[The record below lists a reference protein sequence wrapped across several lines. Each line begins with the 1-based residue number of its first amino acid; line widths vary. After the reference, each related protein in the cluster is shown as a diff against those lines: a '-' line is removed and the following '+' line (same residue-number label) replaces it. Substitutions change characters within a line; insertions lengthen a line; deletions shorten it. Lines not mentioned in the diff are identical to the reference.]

1 MFRFFTLFTGG
12 RKMKPC
18 FNKIFKSVRRIDT
31 FQIITL
37 PAVIFVFLLF
47 VLMLFVYFYNALPA
61 FIREGLAVYFKNIW
75 QASEEPGKEYYG
87 LIAAIWGTVYTS
99 MIAILIALPISI
111 AYSVFVIDYV
121 PKKLKN
127 IFIIVSDMM
136 AGLPTI
142 IYGIWGVFALV
153 PFLQKYIM
161 TPLYKNLSFIP
172 IFSYPPVTGYSY
184 FSAGVLLGIMVT
196 PFASAVIREAY
207 QMIPFTYREAAI
219 SLGLTRYEATKILL
233 GYIKPAI
240 FSGMILAFGRAVGE
254 TVAVSLIIGNTFNLS
269 PSLFAPG
276 YTISSLI
283 ANQFGN
289 AYIYRHMLPV
299 LYAGG
304 LSLFIIG
311 LIVNIVGLY
320 LLRRWQENV
329 RI

>member
-1 MFRFFTLFTGG
+1 
-12 RKMKPC
+12 MKI
-18 FNKIFKSVRRIDT
+18 KRLDM
-31 FQIITL
+31 FQIITS

-47 VLMLFVYFYNALPA
+47 ILMLSVYLYNALPA
-61 FIREGLAVYFKNIW
+61 FFREGLDVYFKNTW
-75 QASEEPGKEYYG
+75 QASEIPSKEYYG
-87 LIAAIWGTVYTS
+87 LAAAIWGTLYSSIIGV
-99 MIAILIALPISI
+99 LIALPISV
-111 AYSVFVIDYV
+111 AYSIFVVDYA

-127 IFIIVSDMM
+127 VFIIISDMM

-142 IYGIWGVFALV
+142 IYGIWGAFILV

-161 TPLYKNLSFIP
+161 IPLYKNLSFIP
-172 IFSYPPVTGYSY
+172 IFSYPPTTGYSY
-184 FSAGVLLGIMVT
+184 FSAGVLLGIMIT
-196 PFASAVIREAY
+196 PFASAIIREAY
-207 QMIPFTYREAAI
+207 QMVPFTYREAAI

-240 FSGMILAFGRAVGE
+240 VSGMILAFGRAVGE
-254 TVAVSLIIGNTFNLS
+254 TVAVSLVIGNSFNLS
-269 PSLFAPG
+269 VSLFAPG

-304 LSLFIIG
+304 LALFIIG
-311 LIVNIVGLY
+311 LIVNLIGIY
-320 LLRRWQENV
+320 LLRRWQKNV

>member
-1 MFRFFTLFTGG
+1 
-12 RKMKPC
+12 MKI
-18 FNKIFKSVRRIDT
+18 KRIDM
-31 FQIITL
+31 FQIITS

-47 VLMLFVYFYNALPA
+47 ILMLSVYFYNALPA
-61 FIREGLAVYFKNIW
+61 FFREGLDVYFKNTW
-75 QASEEPGKEYYG
+75 QASEIPSKEYYG
-87 LIAAIWGTVYTS
+87 LAAAIWGTVYS
-99 MIAILIALPISI
+99 SIIGVLIALPISV
-111 AYSVFVIDYV
+111 AYSIFVIDYA

-127 IFIIVSDMM
+127 IFIIISDMM

-142 IYGIWGVFALV
+142 IYGIWGAFILV

-161 TPLYKNLSFIP
+161 IPLYKNLSFIP
-172 IFSYPPVTGYSY
+172 IFSYPPTTGYCY
-184 FSAGVLLGIMVT
+184 FSAGVLLGIMIT
-196 PFASAVIREAY
+196 PFASAIIREAY
-207 QMIPFTYREAAI
+207 QMVPFTYREAAI

-240 FSGMILAFGRAVGE
+240 VSGMILAFGRAVGE
-254 TVAVSLIIGNTFNLS
+254 TVAVSLVIGNSFNMS
-269 PSLFAPG
+269 VSLFAPG

-304 LSLFIIG
+304 LALFIIG
-311 LIVNIVGLY
+311 LIVNVIGIY
-320 LLRRWQENV
+320 LLMRWQKNV

>member
-1 MFRFFTLFTGG
+1 
-12 RKMKPC
+12 MKI
-18 FNKIFKSVRRIDT
+18 KRLDM
-31 FQIITL
+31 FQIITS

-47 VLMLFVYFYNALPA
+47 ILMLSVYLYNALPA
-61 FIREGLAVYFKNIW
+61 FFREGLDVYFKNTW
-75 QASEEPGKEYYG
+75 QASEIPSKEYYG
-87 LIAAIWGTVYTS
+87 LAAAIWGTLYSSIIGV
-99 MIAILIALPISI
+99 LIALPISV
-111 AYSVFVIDYV
+111 AYSIFVVDYA

-127 IFIIVSDMM
+127 VFIIISDMM

-142 IYGIWGVFALV
+142 IYGIWGAFILV

-161 TPLYKNLSFIP
+161 IPLYKNLSFIP
-172 IFSYPPVTGYSY
+172 IFSYPPTTGYSY
-184 FSAGVLLGIMVT
+184 FSAGVLLGIMIT
-196 PFASAVIREAY
+196 PFASAIIREAY
-207 QMIPFTYREAAI
+207 QMVPFTYREAAI

-240 FSGMILAFGRAVGE
+240 VSGMILAFGRSVGE
-254 TVAVSLIIGNTFNLS
+254 TVAVSLVIGNSFNLS
-269 PSLFAPG
+269 VSLFAPG

-304 LSLFIIG
+304 LALFIIG
-311 LIVNIVGLY
+311 LIVNLIGIY
-320 LLRRWQENV
+320 LLRRWQKNV

>member
-1 MFRFFTLFTGG
+1 
-12 RKMKPC
+12 MKI
-18 FNKIFKSVRRIDT
+18 KRLDM

-47 VLMLFVYFYNALPA
+47 ILMLSVYFYNAMPA
-61 FIREGLAVYFKNIW
+61 FLREGLDVYFKNTW
-75 QASEEPGKEYYG
+75 QASEIPSTEYYG
-87 LIAAIWGTVYTS
+87 LAAAIWGTVYS
-99 MIAILIALPISI
+99 SIIGVLIALPISV
-111 AYSVFVIDYV
+111 AYSIFVIDYA

-127 IFIIVSDMM
+127 IFIIISDMM

-142 IYGIWGVFALV
+142 IYGIWGAFILV

-161 TPLYKNLSFIP
+161 IPLYKNLSFIP
-172 IFSYPPVTGYSY
+172 IFSYPPTTGYSY
-184 FSAGVLLGIMVT
+184 FSAGVLLGIMIT
-196 PFASAVIREAY
+196 PFASAIIREAY
-207 QMIPFTYREAAI
+207 QMVPFTYREAAI

-240 FSGMILAFGRAVGE
+240 VSGMILAFGRAVGE
-254 TVAVSLIIGNTFNLS
+254 TVAVSLVIGNSFNMS
-269 PSLFAPG
+269 VSLFAPG

-304 LSLFIIG
+304 LALFIIG
-311 LIVNIVGLY
+311 LIVNVIGIY
-320 LLRRWQENV
+320 LLMRWQKNV

>member
-1 MFRFFTLFTGG
+1 
-12 RKMKPC
+12 MKI
-18 FNKIFKSVRRIDT
+18 KRIDM

-47 VLMLFVYFYNALPA
+47 ILMLSVYFYNAMPA
-61 FIREGLAVYFKNIW
+61 FLREGLDVYFKNTW
-75 QASEEPGKEYYG
+75 QASEIPSKEYYG
-87 LIAAIWGTVYTS
+87 LAAAIWGTVYS
-99 MIAILIALPISI
+99 SIIGVLIALPISV
-111 AYSVFVIDYV
+111 AYSIFVIDYA

-127 IFIIVSDMM
+127 IFIIISDMM

-142 IYGIWGVFALV
+142 IYGIWGAFILV

-161 TPLYKNLSFIP
+161 IPLYKNLSFIP
-172 IFSYPPVTGYSY
+172 IFSYPPTTGYSY
-184 FSAGVLLGIMVT
+184 FSAGVLLGIMIT
-196 PFASAVIREAY
+196 PFASAIIREAY
-207 QMIPFTYREAAI
+207 QMVPFTYREAAI

-240 FSGMILAFGRAVGE
+240 VSGMILAFGRAVGE
-254 TVAVSLIIGNTFNLS
+254 TVAVSLVIGNSFNMS
-269 PSLFAPG
+269 VSLFAPG

-304 LSLFIIG
+304 LALFIIG
-311 LIVNIVGLY
+311 LIVNVLGIY
-320 LLRRWQENV
+320 LLMRWQKNV

>member
-1 MFRFFTLFTGG
+1 
-12 RKMKPC
+12 MKI
-18 FNKIFKSVRRIDT
+18 KRLDM

-47 VLMLFVYFYNALPA
+47 ILMLSVYFYNAMPA
-61 FIREGLAVYFKNIW
+61 FLREGLDIYFKNTW
-75 QASEEPGKEYYG
+75 QASEIPSKEYYG
-87 LIAAIWGTVYTS
+87 LAAAIWGTVYS
-99 MIAILIALPISI
+99 SIIGVLIALPISV
-111 AYSVFVIDYV
+111 AYSIFVIDYA

-127 IFIIVSDMM
+127 IFIIISDMM

-142 IYGIWGVFALV
+142 IYGIWGAFILV

-161 TPLYKNLSFIP
+161 IPLYKNLSFIP
-172 IFSYPPVTGYSY
+172 IFSYPPTTGYCY
-184 FSAGVLLGIMVT
+184 FSAGVLLGIIIT
-196 PFASAVIREAY
+196 PFASAIIREAY
-207 QMIPFTYREAAI
+207 QMVPFTYREAAI

-240 FSGMILAFGRAVGE
+240 VSGMILAFGRAVGE
-254 TVAVSLIIGNTFNLS
+254 TVAVSLVIGNSFNMS
-269 PSLFAPG
+269 VSLFAPG

-304 LSLFIIG
+304 LALFIIG
-311 LIVNIVGLY
+311 LIVNVIGIY
-320 LLRRWQENV
+320 LLMRWQKNV

>member
-1 MFRFFTLFTGG
+1 
-12 RKMKPC
+12 MKI
-18 FNKIFKSVRRIDT
+18 KRLDM

-47 VLMLFVYFYNALPA
+47 ILMLSVYFYNALPA
-61 FIREGLAVYFKNIW
+61 FLREGLDVYFKNTW
-75 QASEEPGKEYYG
+75 QASEIPSKEYYG
-87 LIAAIWGTVYTS
+87 LAAAIWGTVYS
-99 MIAILIALPISI
+99 SIIGVLIALPISV
-111 AYSVFVIDYV
+111 AYSIFVIDYA

-127 IFIIVSDMM
+127 IFIIISDMM

-142 IYGIWGVFALV
+142 IYGIWGAFILV

-161 TPLYKNLSFIP
+161 IPLYKNLSFIP
-172 IFSYPPVTGYSY
+172 IFSYPPTTGYSY
-184 FSAGVLLGIMVT
+184 FSAGVLLGIMIT
-196 PFASAVIREAY
+196 PFASAIIREAY
-207 QMIPFTYREAAI
+207 QMVPFTYREAAI

-240 FSGMILAFGRAVGE
+240 VSGMILAFGRAVGE
-254 TVAVSLIIGNTFNLS
+254 TVAVSLVIGNSFNMS
-269 PSLFAPG
+269 VSLFAPG

-304 LSLFIIG
+304 LALFIIG
-311 LIVNIVGLY
+311 LIVNVIGIY
-320 LLRRWQENV
+320 LLMRWQKNV

>member
-1 MFRFFTLFTGG
+1 
-12 RKMKPC
+12 MKI
-18 FNKIFKSVRRIDT
+18 KRLDM

-47 VLMLFVYFYNALPA
+47 ILMLSVYFYNALPA
-61 FIREGLAVYFKNIW
+61 FFREGLDVYFKNTW
-75 QASEEPGKEYYG
+75 QASEIPSKEYYG
-87 LIAAIWGTVYTS
+87 LAAAIWGTVYS
-99 MIAILIALPISI
+99 SIIGVLIALPISV
-111 AYSVFVIDYV
+111 AYSIFVIDYA

-127 IFIIVSDMM
+127 IFIIISDMM

-142 IYGIWGVFALV
+142 IYGIWGAFILV

-161 TPLYKNLSFIP
+161 IPLYKNLSFIP
-172 IFSYPPVTGYSY
+172 IFSYPPTTGYCY
-184 FSAGVLLGIMVT
+184 FSAGVLLGIMIT
-196 PFASAVIREAY
+196 PFASAIIREAY
-207 QMIPFTYREAAI
+207 QMVPFTYREAAI

-240 FSGMILAFGRAVGE
+240 VSGMILAFGRAVGE
-254 TVAVSLIIGNTFNLS
+254 TVAVSLVIGNSFNMS
-269 PSLFAPG
+269 VSLFAPG

-304 LSLFIIG
+304 LALFIIG
-311 LIVNIVGLY
+311 LIVNVIGIY
-320 LLRRWQENV
+320 LLMRWQKNV

>member
-1 MFRFFTLFTGG
+1 
-12 RKMKPC
+12 MKI
-18 FNKIFKSVRRIDT
+18 KRLDM

-47 VLMLFVYFYNALPA
+47 ILMLSVYFYNALPA
-61 FIREGLAVYFKNIW
+61 FFREGLDVYFKNTW
-75 QASEEPGKEYYG
+75 QASEIPSKEYYG
-87 LIAAIWGTVYTS
+87 LAAAIWGTVYS
-99 MIAILIALPISI
+99 SIIGVLIALPISV
-111 AYSVFVIDYV
+111 AYSIFVIDYA

-127 IFIIVSDMM
+127 IFIIISDMM

-142 IYGIWGVFALV
+142 IYGIWGAFILV

-161 TPLYKNLSFIP
+161 IPLYKNLSFIP
-172 IFSYPPVTGYSY
+172 IFSYPPTTGYSY
-184 FSAGVLLGIMVT
+184 FSAGVLLGIMIT
-196 PFASAVIREAY
+196 PFASAIIREAY
-207 QMIPFTYREAAI
+207 QMVPFTYREAAI

-240 FSGMILAFGRAVGE
+240 VSGMILAFGRAVGE
-254 TVAVSLIIGNTFNLS
+254 TVAVSLVIGNSFNMS
-269 PSLFAPG
+269 VSLFAPG

-304 LSLFIIG
+304 LALFIIG
-311 LIVNIVGLY
+311 LIVNVIGIY
-320 LLRRWQENV
+320 LLMRWQKNV